1 MSQGMR
7 SDFFLEGPFM
17 PPRMKLDR
25 DPLGGLADMFGQM
38 PGMQKLH
45 GWYWW
50 SQLYCAENKNN
61 KNCFSSPNNIGS
73 GIGTGPGV
81 IQDRFSPTMGR
92 HRSNQLFNGHGGH
105 LMPSAQSQF
114 GELGKSFLK
123 SQVRKNIEWLEHVS
137 SSSTDAYV
145 MDYSILV
152 LKDFLRLES
161 DKNWCSADARTL
173 NHFLK

>member
-1 MSQGMR
+1 MDFCSWGLKALLSWGCYLKLTKIVIPVLKDLGVFIPAPMSQGMR

-38 PGMQKLH
+38 PGTLTLQSDGVAVAVLCWMRAKTVIYL
-45 GWYWW
+45 
-50 SQLYCAENKNN
+50 LAD
-61 KNCFSSPNNIGS
+61 PGS

-114 GELGKSFLK
+114 GDLGKSFLK
-123 SQVRKNIEWLEHVS
+123 SQVSKLFAWWLQ
-137 SSSTDAYV
+137 
-145 MDYSILV
+145 LV
-152 LKDFLRLES
+152 
-161 DKNWCSADARTL
+161 
-173 NHFLK
+173 